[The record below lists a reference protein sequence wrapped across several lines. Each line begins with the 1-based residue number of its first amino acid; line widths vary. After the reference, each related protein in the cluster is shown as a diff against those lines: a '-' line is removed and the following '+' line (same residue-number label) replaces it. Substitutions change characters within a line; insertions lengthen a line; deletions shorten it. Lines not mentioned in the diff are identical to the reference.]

1 MPSSTAQSALISNTD
16 FPSTR
21 LTAVHHLITIKLT
34 RENYLLWKAQV
45 VPYLR
50 GQHLFQFVDG
60 SSTIP
65 QPIITASS
73 DGGSTTLINPEFTQ
87 WQLQDQIVLSA
98 LISSLSEKVIA
109 HVVRCTTSRD
119 LWATLERMFT
129 AQSQAR
135 LMQIHYQ
142 LSTLRKGSTSISDFF
157 QTFTGLA
164 DTLAAIDQPLPEFQL
179 VSFLLAGLGPEYD
192 SFVTSV
198 QQRTEPIT
206 LDYLYGHLLT
216 HETRLEQSQ
225 APVSLETA
233 SANFVS
239 RGTFSRSG
247 RGGRHQSSSSN
258 GRGQSTSPSFR
269 SNRGRGRGRNS
280 PNNARPVCQVCNRT
294 GHVAL
299 HCYHRFDN
307 SYYSEKSA
315 DMQAYFST
323 QQAPTDPNWYTD
335 TGATNHLTSDLANL
349 NVHSEEYLGSDQI
362 RVGNGKGLS
371 VAHTGTTKLSTPHS
385 SFLLKNV
392 LHVPKITKNLIS
404 VQKFTRDTDTFMEFH
419 PSYFLVKDRPT
430 KKLLHKGPSK
440 HGLYAFTSSSNPTSP
455 LALIGERA
463 SIDRWHS
470 RLGHPAFKV
479 VSRILSKFSLPVI
492 RQNKRHM
499 SCSACLSSKSKQLA
513 FSPSPTRVNNPL
525 ELIYT
530 DVWGSS
536 PIISTNGFKYYV
548 SFLDAYSRYL
558 WLFPMTSKSDVFSI
572 FVTFQKRVER
582 LFDCKIKYVQSDWG
596 GEFRTLPKYFN
607 SLGITHRQSCPHTHQ
622 QNGAIERKHRH
633 IVETGLALL
642 SHAHVPLQYWDDAF
656 STACYLINRL
666 PTPLLNYNTPYET
679 LFHTKPNYP
688 FLKVFGCACWPNL
701 RPYNN
706 HKLQPR
712 SIRCVFLG
720 YSPLHKGYKCLHHSS
735 GRIYI
740 SRDVIFEET
749 AFPFHNGPLILTAPA
764 QTSSPS
770 PGLPLLINPTLPH
783 QARPN
788 NPTQHLTSSPS
799 SQTSPAVP
807 ALSSPAPSQPTP
819 PPLASQSP
827 PPIAPSHPMITRSK
841 ANISKP
847 KHFHDGT
854 VRYPLHHALLAET
867 TPSLIEPTCYSSA
880 VKVPQWRDAMN
891 TEFDALLKNQTW
903 TLVPST
909 QARNLVGCKWVFR
922 VKRRAD
928 GSIERYKA
936 RLVAKGFHQQPGIDY
951 TETFSPVVKP
961 TTVRTVLSLALSKNW
976 FVRQLDVQNAF
987 LHGCLL
993 EEVYMTQPPGFN
1005 HPQFPNHVC
1014 KLQKALYGLK
1024 QAPRAWFSRLTTWL
1038 LHFGFTASQSDSSLL
1053 IYHHT
1058 NYTMY
1063 FLIYVDDIIITSSQA
1078 SAIDSL
1084 LHQLGSEFAVKD
1096 LGGLNYFLGIEVVP
1110 YTPGVLLSQK
1120 KYILDILTR
1129 TKMSEAKPVSSPMA
1143 SSTHLSVL
1151 DGDPCDDPTL
1161 YRSTVGTLQYLSIT
1175 RPDIAFSVNKLSQ
1188 FMHNPTTLHWQ
1199 SVKRLLRYLK
1209 QTIHFGLRIQPSS
1222 TTVLQGFTDAD
1233 WAGDRDDRRSTGGY
1247 CIFLGSNLVSWSCKK
1262 QATVARSSTEAEYKA
1277 LANAAAEIKWFTTL
1291 LSELGVSL
1299 HSPPIIWCDNIGAT
1313 YLSSNPVFHAR
1324 TKHVEID
1331 FHFVRDMVASRTIDI
1346 RFLSSK
1352 DQLADIF
1359 TKPLSTARFA
1369 LLRTKLNVVPLP
1381 LGLRGDVKD
1390 KSQHLEVKD
1399 KSHHLEDQHT
1409 LESR

>member
-1 MPSSTAQSALISNTD
+1 MDL
-16 FPSTR
+16 
-21 LTAVHHLITIKLT
+21 
-34 RENYLLWKAQV
+34 
-45 VPYLR
+45 
-50 GQHLFQFVDG
+50 
-60 SSTIP
+60 STIP
-65 QPIITASS
+65 QPIIIASS
-73 DGGSTTLINPEFTQ
+73 DDASTTLINPEFTQ

-216 HETRLEQSQ
+216 HETRHEQSQ

-247 RGGRHQSSSSN
+247 RGGRNQSSSSN

-294 GHVAL
+294 SHVAL

-371 VAHTGTTKLSTPHS
+371 VAHTG
-385 SFLLKNV
+385 
-392 LHVPKITKNLIS
+392 
-404 VQKFTRDTDTFMEFH
+404 
-419 PSYFLVKDRPT
+419 
-430 KKLLHKGPSK
+430 
-440 HGLYAFTSSSNPTSP
+440 
-455 LALIGERA
+455 
-463 SIDRWHS
+463 
-470 RLGHPAFKV
+470 
-479 VSRILSKFSLPVI
+479 
-492 RQNKRHM
+492 
-499 SCSACLSSKSKQLA
+499 
-513 FSPSPTRVNNPL
+513 
-525 ELIYT
+525 
-530 DVWGSS
+530 
-536 PIISTNGFKYYV
+536 
-548 SFLDAYSRYL
+548 
-558 WLFPMTSKSDVFSI
+558 
-572 FVTFQKRVER
+572 
-582 LFDCKIKYVQSDWG
+582 
-596 GEFRTLPKYFN
+596 
-607 SLGITHRQSCPHTHQ
+607 
-622 QNGAIERKHRH
+622 
-633 IVETGLALL
+633 
-642 SHAHVPLQYWDDAF
+642 
-656 STACYLINRL
+656 
-666 PTPLLNYNTPYET
+666 
-679 LFHTKPNYP
+679 
-688 FLKVFGCACWPNL
+688 
-701 RPYNN
+701 
-706 HKLQPR
+706 
-712 SIRCVFLG
+712 
-720 YSPLHKGYKCLHHSS
+720 
-735 GRIYI
+735 RIYI

-749 AFPFHNGPLILTAPA
+749 AFPFHNGPPILTALA
-764 QTSSPS
+764 QTNSPS

-1110 YTPGVLLSQK
+1110 CTPGVLLSQK

-1233 WAGDRDDRRSTGGY
+1233 WAGDRDDRRSTG
-1247 CIFLGSNLVSWSCKK
+1247 
-1262 QATVARSSTEAEYKA
+1262 
-1277 LANAAAEIKWFTTL
+1277 AAEIKWFTTL

-1399 KSHHLEDQHT
+1399 KSQHLEPLDLFSATPLSLCSRFDPFSATPLSLCHSTAGSLFLTSSSTGNGLQNGRAKDCSFWIAYFLLSISSLLSIRSLLYGLLIFWLMENTSSFGGFGTSMLDGNAPLWTYVTKIEKSSGGKQEGEVSAFYNVVYDVLIDRWIKNCTPLHCMAHSLNLKYYSTEWLELSPNRVPPHQDLEISEERNKCLERYFLDDHERT
-1409 LESR
+1409 LAKTEFGKFSRGIINSKIHIAMVKDRSEIDAIDWNWSTYSFIHSLRRNKMTPARAQDLVFVHSNLRLLSRSNEEYIKGPTKMWDIAGDSWEDPYGGAGMLEIASLTLDEPELEEEVMGATSETIGSSAPADSGSVGDEDDKEDVVVLG

>member
-1 MPSSTAQSALISNTD
+1 MWSGVPLPEISGQLLNECSLPNLRLGLCRSITSS
-16 FPSTR
+16 P
-21 LTAVHHLITIKLT
+21 
-34 RENYLLWKAQV
+34 
-45 VPYLR
+45 
-50 GQHLFQFVDG
+50 
-60 SSTIP
+60 
-65 QPIITASS
+65 
-73 DGGSTTLINPEFTQ
+73 
-87 WQLQDQIVLSA
+87 
-98 LISSLSEKVIA
+98 LSEKA
-109 HVVRCTTSRD
+109 APPSR
-119 LWATLERMFT
+119 
-129 AQSQAR
+129 
-135 LMQIHYQ
+135 
-142 LSTLRKGSTSISDFF
+142 ISSRPSPVWL
-157 QTFTGLA
+157 TPWL
-164 DTLAAIDQPLPEFQL
+164 PLTNPCLNFSWSL
-179 VSFLLAGLGPEYD
+179 FLLAGLGPEYD

-349 NVHSEEYLGSDQI
+349 NVHSEEYFRLRS
-362 RVGNGKGLS
+362 N
-371 VAHTGTTKLSTPHS
+371 
-385 SFLLKNV
+385 
-392 LHVPKITKNLIS
+392 
-404 VQKFTRDTDTFMEFH
+404 
-419 PSYFLVKDRPT
+419 
-430 KKLLHKGPSK
+430 
-440 HGLYAFTSSSNPTSP
+440 TS
-455 LALIGERA
+455 
-463 SIDRWHS
+463 W
-470 RLGHPAFKV
+470 
-479 VSRILSKFSLPVI
+479 
-492 RQNKRHM
+492 Q
-499 SCSACLSSKSKQLA
+499 C
-513 FSPSPTRVNNPL
+513 
-525 ELIYT
+525 
-530 DVWGSS
+530 
-536 PIISTNGFKYYV
+536 
-548 SFLDAYSRYL
+548 
-558 WLFPMTSKSDVFSI
+558 
-572 FVTFQKRVER
+572 
-582 LFDCKIKYVQSDWG
+582 
-596 GEFRTLPKYFN
+596 
-607 SLGITHRQSCPHTHQ
+607 
-622 QNGAIERKHRH
+622 
-633 IVETGLALL
+633 
-642 SHAHVPLQYWDDAF
+642 
-656 STACYLINRL
+656 
-666 PTPLLNYNTPYET
+666 
-679 LFHTKPNYP
+679 
-688 FLKVFGCACWPNL
+688 
-701 RPYNN
+701 
-706 HKLQPR
+706 
-712 SIRCVFLG
+712 
-720 YSPLHKGYKCLHHSS
+720 PLHKGYKCLHHSS

-749 AFPFHNGPLILTAPA
+749 AFPFHNGPPILTAPA

-1110 YTPGVLLSQK
+1110 CTPGVLLSQK

-1313 YLSSNPVFHAR
+1313 YLSSNPVFHAQ

>member
-164 DTLAAIDQPLPEFQL
+164 DTLAAIDQPLPEFYQ
-179 VSFLLAGLGPEYD
+179 V
-192 SFVTSV
+192 
-198 QQRTEPIT
+198 
-206 LDYLYGHLLT
+206 
-216 HETRLEQSQ
+216 
-225 APVSLETA
+225 PVSLETA

-371 VAHTGTTKLSTPHS
+371 VAHT
-385 SFLLKNV
+385 
-392 LHVPKITKNLIS
+392 
-404 VQKFTRDTDTFMEFH
+404 
-419 PSYFLVKDRPT
+419 
-430 KKLLHKGPSK
+430 
-440 HGLYAFTSSSNPTSP
+440 
-455 LALIGERA
+455 
-463 SIDRWHS
+463 
-470 RLGHPAFKV
+470 
-479 VSRILSKFSLPVI
+479 
-492 RQNKRHM
+492 
-499 SCSACLSSKSKQLA
+499 
-513 FSPSPTRVNNPL
+513 
-525 ELIYT
+525 
-530 DVWGSS
+530 
-536 PIISTNGFKYYV
+536 
-548 SFLDAYSRYL
+548 
-558 WLFPMTSKSDVFSI
+558 
-572 FVTFQKRVER
+572 
-582 LFDCKIKYVQSDWG
+582 
-596 GEFRTLPKYFN
+596 
-607 SLGITHRQSCPHTHQ
+607 
-622 QNGAIERKHRH
+622 
-633 IVETGLALL
+633 
-642 SHAHVPLQYWDDAF
+642 
-656 STACYLINRL
+656 
-666 PTPLLNYNTPYET
+666 
-679 LFHTKPNYP
+679 
-688 FLKVFGCACWPNL
+688 
-701 RPYNN
+701 
-706 HKLQPR
+706 
-712 SIRCVFLG
+712 
-720 YSPLHKGYKCLHHSS
+720 
-735 GRIYI
+735 
-740 SRDVIFEET
+740 
-749 AFPFHNGPLILTAPA
+749 
-764 QTSSPS
+764 
-770 PGLPLLINPTLPH
+770 
-783 QARPN
+783 
-788 NPTQHLTSSPS
+788 
-799 SQTSPAVP
+799 AVP
-807 ALSSPAPSQPTP
+807 ALSSPAQSQPTP

-827 PPIAPSHPMITRSK
+827 PPIAPSPSHPMITRSK

-1110 YTPGVLLSQK
+1110 CTPGVLLSQK

-1409 LESR
+1409 LES

>member
-1 MPSSTAQSALISNTD
+1 MPSSTTQSALISNTD
-16 FPSTR
+16 FPSTH

-60 SSTIP
+60 SFTIP
-65 QPIITASS
+65 QPIIIASS
-73 DGGSTTLINPEFTQ
+73 DDASTTLINPEFTQ

-109 HVVRCTTSRD
+109 HV
-119 LWATLERMFT
+119 
-129 AQSQAR
+129 
-135 LMQIHYQ
+135 IHYQ

-164 DTLAAIDQPLPEFQL
+164 DTLAAIDQPLPEFQVKPL
-179 VSFLLAGLGPEYD
+179 FLSRLPVPISFLEALFPEVVEEDAINPPHLMVVVNPPLHHSDLIVAGDEAEILPIMLAQYVKCAIVP
-192 SFVTSV
+192 
-198 QQRTEPIT
+198 
-206 LDYLYGHLLT
+206 
-216 HETRLEQSQ
+216 
-225 APVSLETA
+225 
-233 SANFVS
+233 
-239 RGTFSRSG
+239 
-247 RGGRHQSSSSN
+247 
-258 GRGQSTSPSFR
+258 
-269 SNRGRGRGRNS
+269 
-280 PNNARPVCQVCNRT
+280 

-371 VAHTGTTKLSTPHS
+371 VAHTG
-385 SFLLKNV
+385 
-392 LHVPKITKNLIS
+392 
-404 VQKFTRDTDTFMEFH
+404 
-419 PSYFLVKDRPT
+419 
-430 KKLLHKGPSK
+430 
-440 HGLYAFTSSSNPTSP
+440 
-455 LALIGERA
+455 
-463 SIDRWHS
+463 
-470 RLGHPAFKV
+470 
-479 VSRILSKFSLPVI
+479 
-492 RQNKRHM
+492 
-499 SCSACLSSKSKQLA
+499 
-513 FSPSPTRVNNPL
+513 
-525 ELIYT
+525 
-530 DVWGSS
+530 
-536 PIISTNGFKYYV
+536 
-548 SFLDAYSRYL
+548 
-558 WLFPMTSKSDVFSI
+558 
-572 FVTFQKRVER
+572 
-582 LFDCKIKYVQSDWG
+582 
-596 GEFRTLPKYFN
+596 
-607 SLGITHRQSCPHTHQ
+607 
-622 QNGAIERKHRH
+622 
-633 IVETGLALL
+633 
-642 SHAHVPLQYWDDAF
+642 
-656 STACYLINRL
+656 
-666 PTPLLNYNTPYET
+666 
-679 LFHTKPNYP
+679 
-688 FLKVFGCACWPNL
+688 
-701 RPYNN
+701 
-706 HKLQPR
+706 
-712 SIRCVFLG
+712 
-720 YSPLHKGYKCLHHSS
+720 
-735 GRIYI
+735 RIYI

-749 AFPFHNGPLILTAPA
+749 AFPFHNGPPILTALA
-764 QTSSPS
+764 QTNSPS

-909 QARNLVGCKWVFR
+909 QA
-922 VKRRAD
+922 
-928 GSIERYKA
+928 
-936 RLVAKGFHQQPGIDY
+936 Q
-951 TETFSPVVKP
+951 
-961 TTVRTVLSLALSKNW
+961 
-976 FVRQLDVQNAF
+976 
-987 LHGCLL
+987 
-993 EEVYMTQPPGFN
+993 EVYMTQPPGFN

-1024 QAPRAWFSRLTTWL
+1024 QAPRAWFSRLTTWC

-1084 LHQLGSEFAVKD
+1084 LHQLGSEFVVKD

-1110 YTPGVLLSQK
+1110 CTPGVLLSQK

-1233 WAGDRDDRRSTGGY
+1233 WA
-1247 CIFLGSNLVSWSCKK
+1247 
-1262 QATVARSSTEAEYKA
+1262 VARSSTEAEYKA

-1381 LGLRGDVKD
+1381 LGLRGDNAKVGLGVLVRDSNGAVAAALCSKLPWSGDVLQTHARSILIVLQFAYDIGKTVTSLRSFSNFGYNLEKLLKLLKIVTERYSLRKTARAQALVSPAPEKAEDSQSVGPIRGRQQQGHLLQCD
-1390 KSQHLEVKD
+1390 KSSQPTIFKLLKPLQLIPALHSTGNHD
-1399 KSHHLEDQHT
+1399 FWYC
-1409 LESR
+1409 SRSRLLYNSSKITGSNQNAWEMKKHDGKPITMPIPVPKGLRE